1 MIWVY
6 INSIKMRRCVA
17 LRRRFSCKSCVI
29 TNPVGAG
36 EQNAYG
42 DRTMNKMKHGE
53 LQSVARD
60 FIEAMAK
67 ATGDSEK
74 APEYITYD
82 EACEIA
88 KVSRWTVRRWTKIP
102 DCGII
107 VIKLGSSPSSPVR
120 IDKASFIAFLASRMV
135 KAEVSEP
142 QEINNGNKKGGESK

>member
-1 MIWVY
+1 M
-6 INSIKMRRCVA
+6 
-17 LRRRFSCKSCVI
+17 
-29 TNPVGAG
+29 TN
-36 EQNAYG
+36 
-42 DRTMNKMKHGE
+42 KIHGE
-53 LQSVARD
+53 IQAVARN
-60 FIEAMAK
+60 FIDAVAK
-67 ATGDSEK
+67 VTEVSEK
-74 APEYITYD
+74 DPEYITYA